1 MNVKTKHKRKL
12 FKKTK
17 KTKRRNRHNKTKMP
31 GKIFYA
37 GIGCN
42 VNHLHTKKEFLDIMQ
57 LYFPEHTYL
66 RRKGDPKGVP
76 AGRYK
81 SDDINGWMQFANA
94 QWV

>member
-17 KTKRRNRHNKTKMP
+17 RNRHNKTKMP
-31 GKIFYA
+31 RKILYT

-42 VNHLHTKKEFLDIMQ
+42 VNNLHTKKEFLDIMQ

-76 AGRYK
+76 PGRYK